1 MVTAEITNNRA
12 WLCGEERQRGV
23 FGKNQLEKRPERKR
37 MVKGRPQ
44 GDALEGEGPISIF
57 L

>member
-44 GDALEGEGPISIF
+44 GDALEGEGPMSIF